1 MNQFLTCFILKHL
14 LGPPLLPGVDSA
26 IRKDGL
32 TALASLCYASM
43 FLSKTLLRSR
53 LGYWTISHIGNT

>member
-1 MNQFLTCFILKHL
+1 MKQFLARFILKHL
-14 LGPPLLPGVDSA
+14 LGPPLLPCVDFA

-32 TALASLCYASM
+32 TTLASLCYASM

-53 LGYWTISHIGNT
+53 QSHWTVSHIGNT